1 MPDDPIF
8 PDPDIDPATWD
19 ALIALLTAAYGA
31 GMDDSAEL
39 VGMGKASAVEYA
51 QARGADLLGKRLVAG
66 EWVDNPVDKW
76 VVSDTIRDQVRAKLV
91 KAIEEGQ
98 SPGEFRAALEQELSD
113 IDYRALMVA
122 RTETGF
128 AYNAGALANYKDA
141 EVTHVMVMD
150 GGTDGS
156 CDDCNEIGA
165 SDEPWT
171 IEEAE
176 ANPLEHPNCTRAF
189 SPVLMEE

>member
-1 MPDDPIF
+1 MPDDTYF

-31 GMDDSAEL
+31 GIDDSAEL
-39 VGMGKASAVEYA
+39 VGMGKSSAAEYA
-51 QARGADLLGKRLVAG
+51 ASRGAELLGKRLVDG
-66 EWVDNPVDKW
+66 EWIDNPNQKW
-76 VVSDTIRDQVRAKLV
+76 VVSDTIREQVRAKLV

-98 SPGEFRAALEQELSD
+98 SPGEFRASLEQELSD

-128 AYNAGALANYKDA
+128 AYNSGALANYKDA
-141 EVTHVMVMD
+141 EVTHVEVMD
-150 GGTDGS
+150 GGTEGS
-156 CDDCNEIGA
+156 CEDCDALDGET
-165 SDEPWT
+165 WT

-189 SPVLMEE
+189 APVLMEE